1 MVAPYE
7 MNEEP
12 KEKAPPKKAAPEGQG
27 PSIDEIMA
35 EIDKISP
42 PEDAEAAPEEMA
54 AEGEEMAVAEEG
66 EVVEGE
72 AAMDL
77 APLTET
83 LGVTEER
90 AQMLYDA
97 AQELAKTQGLEPQ
110 ELADLIANDF
120 DVLMQLETIAARGKE
135 ADTGE
140 PAPEAAIEEAPMG
153 EQMMPTE
160 GM

>member
-12 KEKAPPKKAAPEGQG
+12 KENAPPKKAAPGGQG

-35 EIDKISP
+35 E
-42 PEDAEAAPEEMA
+42 A
-54 AEGEEMAVAEEG
+54 
-66 EVVEGE
+66 
-72 AAMDL
+72 AAMSL

-120 DVLMQLETIAARGKE
+120 DALMQLETIAARGKG
-135 ADTGE
+135 ADMGE
-140 PAPEAAIEEAPMG
+140 PAPEPAPGEAPMG
-153 EQMMPTE
+153 EQMMPPE

>member
-12 KEKAPPKKAAPEGQG
+12 KENAPPKKAAAEGQS
-27 PSIDEIMA
+27 PSIEEIMA

-54 AEGEEMAVAEEG
+54 AEGAEMAMAEEA
-66 EVVEGE
+66 VEGE
-72 AAMDL
+72 AAAMSL

-110 ELADLIANDF
+110 ELADMIANDF
-120 DVLMQLETIAARGKE
+120 DVLMQLETIAARGE
-135 ADTGE
+135 GADMGE
-140 PAPEAAIEEAPMG
+140 PAPEPAPGEAPMG
-153 EQMMPTE
+153 EQMMPPE

>member
-12 KEKAPPKKAAPEGQG
+12 KENAPPKKAAAEGQS
-27 PSIDEIMA
+27 PSIEEIMA

-54 AEGEEMAVAEEG
+54 AEGAEMAMAEEA
-66 EVVEGE
+66 VEGE
-72 AAMDL
+72 AAAMDL

-97 AQELAKTQGLEPQ
+97 HKSSPRHKGLNHKNW
-110 ELADLIANDF
+110 LI
-120 DVLMQLETIAARGKE
+120 
-135 ADTGE
+135 
-140 PAPEAAIEEAPMG
+140 
-153 EQMMPTE
+153 
-160 GM
+160 